1 MIIAHT
7 WGQYG
12 EWQVCPTTSRNTTNR
27 AERILA
33 SREGTPPPG
42 ELYEQPSGPSP
53 LTNISY
59 ADHLTHLYL
68 EASRVALEL
77 RLLLVFFLWPRWP
90 SSVFLGCSD
99 SCWGVPGLGPQLS
112 PPDLW
117 ASVSTEGLGPCLLL
131 MFSPWETRVLGFRWH
146 CVQRTYKF
154 LSPTF
159 PFPLSYRVIYPP
171 VSLGFPRGCLIGI
184 FNVSTREFS
193 IPLSTQPLPGIPF
206 AAEEQSPAQ
215 LPRSRAQELCVTS
228 PLPLHTS
235 CPVRQ

>member
-117 ASVSTEGLGPCLLL
+117 ASVSTEGLGPCLLF
-131 MFSPWETRVLGFRWH
+131 MFSAWGTH
-146 CVQRTYKF
+146 
-154 LSPTF
+154 
-159 PFPLSYRVIYPP
+159 
-171 VSLGFPRGCLIGI
+171 VSLALDDTVCRGLPNFCLQP
-184 FNVSTREFS
+184 V
-193 IPLSTQPLPGIPF
+193 LSLWVTELYIHP
-206 AAEEQSPAQ
+206 SPW
-215 LPRSRAQELCVTS
+215 VF
-228 PLPLHTS
+228 H
-235 CPVRQ
+235 VDV